1 MCLTGV
7 ESMDSFESAFAY
19 AIAPMRL
26 LALSMLIS
34 IIYGL
39 MGFYIASGVSSFILY
54 EVAKLIFR
62 I

>member
-1 MCLTGV
+1 
-7 ESMDSFESAFAY
+7 MDSFESAFAY

-54 EVAKLIFR
+54 DVAKLIFR